1 MVKLET
7 IGPVTK
13 IKLAR
18 ALFGY
23 PLYFTA
29 AYWVDG
35 LLIDT
40 GCAYTEGEIMQVL
53 EGLPVEWVVNT
64 HSHEDHIGANAALQE
79 KRGAEI
85 LAHSLALPVLA
96 DPRGSQL
103 LQPYRRIFWGYPR
116 PSEGQPIG
124 EMVETEHY
132 RFQVI
137 HTPGHSPDHICL
149 YEPDEGWLFSG
160 DLYIGGRDR
169 ALRADYNICVII
181 DSLKEIAPLE
191 VSRLFPGS
199 GTVRENPSK
208 DLLQKIDYLEETGR
222 RVRELYQRGLNPRQI
237 ARRIF
242 GPELLIAYITLGH
255 FSGKGLVESYL
266 RGGAAPTSSPHGPMH

>member
-1 MVKLET
+1 MLTLET

-18 ALFGY
+18 ALFGC
-23 PLYFTA
+23 PFYFTT
-29 AYWVDG
+29 AYSVDG

-40 GCAYTEGEIMQVL
+40 GCAYTEREILQAL
-53 EGLPVEWVVNT
+53 EETPVECVVNT
-64 HSHEDHIGANAALQE
+64 HSHEDHIGANAVLQE
-79 KRGAEI
+79 ERSAEI
-85 LAHSLALPVLA
+85 LAHPLALPVLA
-96 DPRGSQL
+96 DPHSNQP

-124 EMVETEHY
+124 ETVETEHY

-149 YEPDEGWLFSG
+149 HEPNEGWLFSG

-169 ALRADYNICVII
+169 ALRADYDICAII
-181 DSLKEIAPLE
+181 ESLKKIAPLGI
-191 VSRLFPGS
+191 SCLFPGS
-199 GTVRENPSK
+199 GTVRESPNQ
-208 DLLQKIDYLEETGR
+208 DLLQKIGYLEEIGK
-222 RVRELYQRGLNPRQI
+222 RVRELHQEGLSPRQI

-242 GPELLIAYITLGH
+242 GPELPIAYVTLGH
-255 FSGKGLVESYL
+255 FSGKHLVKSYL
-266 RGGAAPTSSPHGPMH
+266 RKDDHGI

>member
-1 MVKLET
+1 MLKLEA

-13 IKLAR
+13 IKMAR
-18 ALFGY
+18 ALLGRPF
-23 PLYFTA
+23 YFTTA
-29 AYWVDG
+29 DWVDG

-40 GCAYTEGEIMQVL
+40 GCAHTEGEIMRVL
-53 EGLPVEWVVNT
+53 EGLPVECVVNT

-79 KRGAEI
+79 RCSAEI
-85 LAHSLALPVLA
+85 LAHPLALPVLA
-96 DPRGSQL
+96 DPRGNQP

-124 EMVETEHY
+124 ETVETEHY

-137 HTPGHSPDHICL
+137 YTPGHSPDHICL

-160 DLYIGGRDR
+160 DLYIGGRDI
-169 ALRADYNICVII
+169 ALRADYNICAII
-181 DSLKEIAPLE
+181 DSLKKIAPLE

-199 GTVRENPSK
+199 GTVRENPSE
-208 DLLQKIDYLEETGR
+208 DLLEKIDYLEETGR
-222 RVRELYQRGLNPRQI
+222 RVRELCQRGLSLRQI

-242 GPELLIAYITLGH
+242 GPELLIAYVTLGH
-255 FSGKGLVESYL
+255 FSGACLVKSYL
-266 RGGAAPTSSPHGPMH
+266 RGSRCSNTKTP